1 MFVLYLLR
9 EVLFWGKDI
18 CLLLLLYFVEKQ

>member
-9 EVLFWGKDI
+9 LN
-18 CLLLLLYFVEKQ
+18 